1 MGIGY
6 LQILQKGI
14 SFVTATP
21 VHGLGDRV
29 MVDGNEYVYVH
40 NRSSDKTALVGH
52 AMMASSGTGY
62 SLVISHV
69 SAQDYPVGVVQHTD
83 IPVNE
88 YGWIMKK
95 GYAKVVAGINTSL
108 DANDYLI
115 LVATT
120 NTGNIS
126 RKTLNSV
133 ASNEAFRIEA
143 FGVVKVATGTAGVA
157 QALINCP

>member
-1 MGIGY
+1 MGIGH
-6 LQILQKGI
+6 LQVLVKGI
-14 SFVTATP
+14 SHVTATP
-21 VHGLGDRV
+21 VHSLGDRV
-29 MVDGNEYVYVH
+29 MVDGNEYVYIH
-40 NRSSDKTALVGH
+40 NRSSDKTALVGY

-88 YGWIMKK
+88 YGWIMKR

-120 NTGNIS
+120 NTGNVS
-126 RKTLNSV
+126 RKTLNS
-133 ASNEAFRIEA
+133 ATSNEAFRIEA

-157 QALINCP
+157 QALIYCP